1 MSDLKPGVGVRAI
14 ARDAVRARISDVA
27 VDLFDEHGF
36 DNVTVEQ
43 IATAVGVSAR
53 SFHRYF
59 PAKEDAVIADPTGWG
74 ELVRDQFAARP
85 ADEPIWDGLGA
96 AYEALLATP
105 SRDENRSKR
114 AMRVLGSTPALRARN
129 LEKHLLWAELLTP
142 LVTARLEGDNRELRA
157 ETLVQASLACFDIAM
172 NTWARTDSGQTPADY
187 LRQAFDTLSP
197 HA

>member
-1 MSDLKPGVGVRAI
+1 
-14 ARDAVRARISDVA
+14 
-27 VDLFDEHGF
+27 
-36 DNVTVEQ
+36 
-43 IATAVGVSAR
+43 
-53 SFHRYF
+53 
-59 PAKEDAVIADPTGWG
+59 
-74 ELVRDQFAARP
+74 
-85 ADEPIWDGLGA
+85 
-96 AYEALLATP
+96 
-105 SRDENRSKR
+105 
-114 AMRVLGSTPALRARN
+114 MRVLGSTPALRARN